1 MEYNELRDIM
11 LEKNDEKK
19 GKNTKKILMLIAL
32 ALIVFLGVLVAMKIL
47 NSSGQDSTVAQPD
60 SRLVL
65 PPEPQAPK
73 PTPPATTK
81 TQDGALAQNEAK
93 PVPTPVQ
100 PKPEEPAKNDE
111 LFQQVPIIP
120 EGKTQDSFEDMVK
133 ALKDKDSKHKQEQN
147 LSVEQEP
154 KTIQKVI
161 EPEKKASE
169 TTKKTDAKAE
179 KSAKQEP
186 KITVVK
192 PKEEV
197 KKPEKKAEQPKKD
210 TPVSKTDS
218 KDPSVTPPSGT
229 YIQVFAVS
237 KFDENSA
244 EIRKLKANGYAYN
257 LYGTTVKG
265 NKVIKILVG
274 PYNSKELAGELAK
287 IKKNIASGAFIVNI
301 K

>member
-47 NSSGQDSTVAQPD
+47 NTSTDSSAVAQPD

-73 PTPPATTK
+73 PTPPAK
-81 TQDGALAQNEAK
+81 KQESAVAQNENK
-93 PVPTPVQ
+93 PVPVPVQ
-100 PKPEEPAKNDE
+100 PKPEEPAKKDE

-120 EGKTQDSFEDMVK
+120 EGKGQDSFEDMVK

-147 LSVEQEP
+147 LTAQPEP
-154 KTIQKVI
+154 KTIQKAI
-161 EPEKKASE
+161 ESDKKTNEATKKADTKSE
-169 TTKKTDAKAE
+169 KPT
-179 KSAKQEP
+179 KQEP

-210 TPVSKTDS
+210 TATAKTES
-218 KDPSVTPPSGT
+218 KDPGVTPPSGT

-244 EIRKLKANGYAYN
+244 EIRKLKANGYSYN

-274 PYNSKELAGELAK
+274 PYDSKELAGELAK

>member
-47 NSSGQDSTVAQPD
+47 NTSSESSAVAQPD

-65 PPEPQAPK
+65 PPEPAKQPPVPK
-73 PTPPATTK
+73 PQESVKTDTQTKPA
-81 TQDGALAQNEAK
+81 
-93 PVPTPVQ
+93 PVAQ
-100 PKPEEPAKNDE
+100 PKQPEETAKNDE

-120 EGKTQDSFEDMVK
+120 EGKGQDSFEDMVK

-147 LSVEQEP
+147 LTATQEP
-154 KTIQKVI
+154 KTIQKAV
-161 EPEKKASE
+161 EPEKKANE
-169 TTKKTDAKAE
+169 AAKKADAKVE
-179 KSAKQEP
+179 KQAKQEP

-192 PKEEV
+192 PKDEP
-197 KKPEKKAEQPKKD
+197 KKPEKKAEQSKKE
-210 TPVSKTDS
+210 TTSSKSES
-218 KDPSVTPPSGT
+218 KDPGVTPPSGT
-229 YIQVFAVS
+229 YVQVFAVS

-244 EIRKLKANGYAYN
+244 EIRKLKANGYSYN

-265 NKVIKILVG
+265 NKVIKVLVG
-274 PYNSKELAGELAK
+274 PYDSKELAGELAK
-287 IKKNIASGAFIVNI
+287 IKKNISSGAFIVNI